1 MEKSQSLTPNKQKRN
16 PKAFGFTILAR
27 RLCLFGNRTIVT
39 LKITHVKYLMICRLR
54 FSLLFCLFG
63 WINLSF
69 SQDYLDCKDSYSVT
83 SIQFI
88 CLNCAG
94 ENISIK
100 YYSCDKQDSIVLVNS
115 VGMDAT
121 PEYIIETKVGDVT
134 KVQLLQPFQT
144 SILIPSRHDYNYIWI
159 NREKVIN
166 QESTND
172 ARINLH

>member
-1 MEKSQSLTPNKQKRN
+1 MIT
-16 PKAFGFTILAR
+16 
-27 RLCLFGNRTIVT
+27 RLKL
-39 LKITHVKYLMICRLR
+39 
-54 FSLLFCLFG
+54 SLLFSLFT
-63 WINLSF
+63 WVTLSY
-69 SQDYLDCKDSYSVT
+69 SQDSRDCKVSYTVK

-100 YYSCDKQDSIVLVNS
+100 YYSCDKQDSIVLVNT

-121 PEYIIETKVGDVT
+121 PEYIIETKVDDET

-144 SILIPSRHDYNYIWI
+144 SILIPSRHDYIYIWI
-159 NREKVIN
+159 NKEKVIN
-166 QESTND
+166 QESTNE